1 VSRISSGTMVVGI
14 FAVLVGLGGAYLV
27 RQQLQQPPA
36 VAAAPEVRAPRPTV
50 IPMAAIDLE
59 PGREIKMG
67 DVLLVSFTPEQLAKQ
82 KLPTDSMVSAPQI
95 IGRYVKDK
103 VKRGMTFTPG
113 VLYPDGT
120 GPSVADRLKPGYR
133 AVTVPITN
141 VGSVARFASPG
152 SVVDVLFRTSED
164 EEIPETT
171 VLLID
176 KVEVLAMDTS
186 SYPKALTAGRVTT
199 DTALVTQAVTPKQA
213 SALKVAEGRGEF
225 TLAMR
230 SLEDE
235 LESTELENGLTLNE
249 LLRVAPSRKPQKLD
263 IYLGGKATTVVFG
276 AEKTKG
282 AVLPAVVMPVAAD
295 DARPAEPRPPVIP
308 TATVSN

>member
-1 VSRISSGTMVVGI
+1 
-14 FAVLVGLGGAYLV
+14 
-27 RQQLQQPPA
+27 
-36 VAAAPEVRAPRPTV
+36 
-50 IPMAAIDLE
+50 MAAIDLE

-67 DVLLVSFTPEQLAKQ
+67 DVLLVSFTQEQLAKK
-82 KLPTDSMVSAPQI
+82 KLPADSMVSAPQS
-95 IGRYVKDK
+95 IGRYVKEK
-103 VKRGMTFTPG
+103 IAKGGTFTPG
-113 VLYPDGT
+113 VLYPEGT

-133 AVTVPITN
+133 AVTVPITS

-152 SVVDVLFRTSED
+152 SVVDVLFRTTESD
-164 EEIPETT
+164 EIPETT

-176 KVEVLAMDTS
+176 KVEVLALDTS
-186 SYPKALTAGRVTT
+186 SYPKALTAGSVTT
-199 DTALVTQAVTPKQA
+199 EKALVTLAVTPKQA

-249 LLRVAPSRKPQKLD
+249 LLRVAPATKPQKLD
-263 IYLGGKATTVVFG
+263 IYLGGKPTTVVFGG

-282 AVLPAVVMPVAAD
+282 AVLPTIAMPVAAD
-295 DARPAEPRPPVIP
+295 DARPVEPRPPVIP
-308 TATVSN
+308 TARVGN